1 MYVERLGHGVWLA
14 WRRKGQQGMS
24 LVFYY
29 HDPMEKTEPD
39 FSQRRTAK
47 GQEATA
53 TGCNE
58 GNAVWK
64 YGKKNHCSRTSAS
77 LKQGLKGAVQSPAP
91 MVLKTRQ
98 DFEQPDLIL
107 KLALL

>member
-1 MYVERLGHGVWLA
+1 
-14 WRRKGQQGMS
+14 
-24 LVFYY
+24 
-29 HDPMEKTEPD
+29 MEKTEPD

>member
-1 MYVERLGHGVWLA
+1 
-14 WRRKGQQGMS
+14 MS

-64 YGKKNHCSRTSAS
+64 YGKKKS
-77 LKQGLKGAVQSPAP
+77 LQQNECIAEAGA
-91 MVLKTRQ
+91 
-98 DFEQPDLIL
+98 
-107 KLALL
+107 

>member
-1 MYVERLGHGVWLA
+1 
-14 WRRKGQQGMS
+14 MS

-39 FSQRRTAK
+39 FLRDALQKDRRQQPQA
-47 GQEATA
+47 ATR
-53 TGCNE
+53 E
-58 GNAVWK
+58 MLFGNTE
-64 YGKKNHCSRTSAS
+64 KKNHCSRTSAS